1 MTDQIEV
8 DDLAEWARRSHVE
21 PARLIVGIWGPPGS
35 GKSTIASRV
44 ATEIDAAVVPMD
56 GFHLPNA
63 VLDARGW
70 RAVKGAPHT
79 FDADA
84 FVDAIRLLR
93 ADEADVSLPSFDRV
107 IDEPVA
113 EAVAIRRSARRL
125 VVEGNYLLLDDPPW
139 AELSDLF
146 DATAYIDLD
155 DDVRVGRLVARHIE
169 FGKSPDEA
177 REFVERSDERN
188 AGLVAASRGRTD
200 VVVRAA

>member
-1 MTDQIEV
+1 MTEQIEV
-8 DDLAEWARRSHVE
+8 DGLAEWAHRSHIE
-21 PARLIVGIWGPPGS
+21 PARMIIGICGPPGS
-35 GKSTIASRV
+35 GKSTIASRL
-44 ATEIDAAVVPMD
+44 AAEIDATVVPMD

-63 VLDARGW
+63 VLDVRGW

-84 FVDAIRLLR
+84 FVDAIRLLC

-113 EAVAIRRSARRL
+113 EAVVVQRSDRRL
-125 VVEGNYLLLDDPPW
+125 VVEGNYLLLDESPW
-139 AELSDLF
+139 VELHDLF
-146 DATAYIDLD
+146 DAIAYIDLD
-155 DDVRVGRLVARHIE
+155 DDVRIGRLVARHIE
-169 FGKSPDEA
+169 FGRSPDEA

-188 AGLVAASRGRTD
+188 ARVVAASRSRAD